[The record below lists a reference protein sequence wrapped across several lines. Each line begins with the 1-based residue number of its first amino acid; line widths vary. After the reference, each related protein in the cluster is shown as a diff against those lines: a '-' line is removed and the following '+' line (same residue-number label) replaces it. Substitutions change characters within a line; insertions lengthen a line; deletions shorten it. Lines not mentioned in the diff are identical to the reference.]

1 MNLKTISRLI
11 LFVKDIDVVKDFYHS
26 TLGLPILNEESSD
39 FITLDGGGCQLS
51 LHKIPPKYA
60 SDDIEPREDSYTKLV
75 FQSDNVEADR
85 EELLKLGIRM
95 KGIHRWKDIV
105 FCDGA
110 DPEGNIFQIS
120 NREK

>member
-1 MNLKTISRLI
+1 MTISRLI

-26 TLGLPILNEESSD
+26 TLGLPILNEESPE

-51 LHKIPPKYA
+51 LHKIPPQYA
-60 SDDIEPREDSYTKLV
+60 DDDIEPREDSYTKLV
-75 FQSDNVEADR
+75 FQSDNVEQDR

-95 KGIHRWKDIV
+95 KEIHRWNGIV

-120 NREK
+120 SREK